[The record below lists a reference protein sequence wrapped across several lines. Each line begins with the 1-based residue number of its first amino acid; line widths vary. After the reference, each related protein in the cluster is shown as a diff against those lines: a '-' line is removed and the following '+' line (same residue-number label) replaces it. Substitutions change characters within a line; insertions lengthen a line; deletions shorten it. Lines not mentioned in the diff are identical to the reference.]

1 MMFKAFREEAVQKIQ
16 KTYRKDADP
25 IFQEIARQ
33 AGMAAVRFGSNWSFG
48 AGITL
53 MCPTDHPRGY
63 FALLQWMAKNPDV
76 TQTQIAQ
83 HFNNCMCAQL
93 NRLIDGNLIFSS
105 WKPRTGTKGPKK
117 VRHFF
122 ISDFGK
128 AYLVGA
134 SKNLKSR
141 KVLKS
146 STSSIAYMFYAQ
158 TYENV

>member
-1 MMFKAFREEAVQKIQ
+1 MMFKSFREEAARKIQ

-25 IFQEIARQ
+25 IFQEIARH
-33 AGMAAVRFGSNWSFG
+33 AGMTAVRFGSNWSFG

-63 FALLQWMAKNPDV
+63 FALLQWISKNPGV
-76 TQTQIAQ
+76 TAKQIVQ
-83 HFNNCMCAQL
+83 HFNNCMQAQL
-93 NRLIDGNLIFSS
+93 NRLIDGNLVFSN
-105 WKPRTGTKGPKK
+105 WQPRTGTKGPKK

-128 AYLVGA
+128 AYLAGA
-134 SKNLKSR
+134 VKNLKAR
-141 KVLKS
+141 KVMKS

-158 TYENV
+158 TYEMV